1 MPNAP
6 DFNSLAQQFIHPD
19 VHAIALMGSF
29 ARGDAGA
36 HSDVDLVRFT
46 ANHTPPLPDNGSH
59 LINGR
64 LVVVSQVTE
73 NDVAQWFSQPEIA
86 VDVVAGVRQAQA
98 LVDSTHYFEAIQKRA
113 HQFVW
118 DDAMQQK
125 ANLWASEAM
134 VGWIEEVHK
143 GLEGL
148 HRNDVGRL
156 LNAKHGLTWGMARVL
171 IVQRGILL
179 PGDNAFYA
187 QLLNDMGQDS
197 SWVKWWQIAFGLGPP
212 TTLQEQIIAGLRV
225 YLQTAV
231 LLQDILQPNDKSLIQ
246 QTTQRI
252 AKSAWIE

>member
-29 ARGDAGA
+29 ARGEAGL
-36 HSDVDLVRFT
+36 HSDIDLVRFT
-46 ANHTPPLPDNGSH
+46 SNHTPPLPDNGSH

-73 NDVAQWFSQPEIA
+73 NDVEQWFSEPEIA
-86 VDVVAGVRQAQA
+86 IDVMAGVRQAQA
-98 LVDSTHYFEAIQKRA
+98 LVDPHHYFEAIQKRGN
-113 HQFVW
+113 QFVW
-118 DDAMQQK
+118 DDTMQQK
-125 ANLWASEAM
+125 ANRWASQAM

-179 PGDNAFYA
+179 QGDNAFYA
-187 QLLNDMGQDS
+187 QLLADVGENS
-197 SWVKWWQIAFGLGPP
+197 TWAKWWQIAFGINEP
-212 TTLQEQIIAGLRV
+212 TTLHEQIVAGLKV
-225 YLQTAV
+225 YLETAV
-231 LLQDILQPNDKSLIQ
+231 LLEDALQPNDKPLIQ

-252 AKSAWIE
+252 SVSAWIA